1 MFWLLIVLPA
11 LAFPNFRIADSFL
24 FTLNIF
30 STAMP
35 AKKEILLDSIK
46 KLLSMNVS
54 EEEIV
59 ENLAVVGVS
68 KPEALT
74 LIKEAK
80 TPAPEQQHKQPLF
93 GFLKREKKKQ
103 PEKAV
108 EGKAMPAAGQPSAI
122 AAEREK
128 ATEQLADQ
136 IIERVKEEK
145 KETGEIIRGL
155 GYEEEEKEV
164 PAEKDWGKKEKM
176 QADWEKEE
184 TPAGKGKWKEEAPAD
199 EWKAETPAGE
209 DGWEEAE
216 EAPAVKEKK
225 EVPQKKPVVKEE
237 KRRALI
243 FAKPKATSQAPIFA
257 KPKAAGQDQDL
268 SKLWEKGILV
278 TVNSKLQEMRQLR
291 KDLDSI
297 LDAKIA
303 AATKREL
310 DKIKVLFDSQRAL
323 LVSKV
328 DTELQQKANAFA
340 QMIELKLRDM
350 RSTAKEIES
359 DIEKIRS
366 EKQQRKEQES
376 ALTERLRDLEQTKQR
391 ITAEMGA
398 ELIKAKSELQR
409 VLDEAN
415 KRLRTMDDRVNK
427 TLQLQSEIT
436 EGLAKDAAAKIEE
449 RLQGS
454 AAGLGREAAGQLD
467 ELRTSRAA
475 LETQIREKLALVD
488 RKMAELDSFEKNFA
502 KEMGIALDEIRKK
515 KK

>member
-1 MFWLLIVLPA
+1 
-11 LAFPNFRIADSFL
+11 
-24 FTLNIF
+24 
-30 STAMP
+30 MP

-46 KLLSMNVS
+46 RLLSMNVS

-74 LIKEAK
+74 LIREAK
-80 TPAPEQQHKQPLF
+80 SPAPEQQHKQPLF

-108 EGKAMPAAGQPSAI
+108 EGKAMPVAGQPSAI

-145 KETGEIIRGL
+145 QETGEIIRGL

-164 PAEKDWGKKEKM
+164 PAEKDWGAKEGV
-176 QADWEKEE
+176 
-184 TPAGKGKWKEEAPAD
+184 PAGKGKWKEEAPAD
-199 EWKAETPAGE
+199 EWKEEMSAEKEAE
-209 DGWEEAE
+209 WEEAE
-216 EAPAVKEKK
+216 QMPAAVAVGAPAVKAK
-225 EVPQKKPVVKEE
+225 EAPQKKPVVKEE
-237 KRRALI
+237 KRRA
-243 FAKPKATSQAPIFA
+243 PIFS
-257 KPKAAGQDQDL
+257 KPKAAGQEQDL
-268 SKLWEKGILV
+268 SNLWEKGILV
-278 TVNSKLQEMRQLR
+278 TVSSKLQEMRQLR
-291 KDLDSI
+291 KELDSV
-297 LDAKIA
+297 LDAKIN

-427 TLQLQSEIT
+427 TLQLQSEIA

-454 AAGLGREAAGQLD
+454 AAGLGREAAGQLN
-467 ELRTSRAA
+467 ELKASRAA
-475 LETQIREKLALVD
+475 LEMQIREKLALVD

-502 KEMGIALDEIRKK
+502 KEMGIALDELRKK

>member
-1 MFWLLIVLPA
+1 
-11 LAFPNFRIADSFL
+11 
-24 FTLNIF
+24 
-30 STAMP
+30 MP
-35 AKKEILLDSIK
+35 SKKEILLDSIK
-46 KLLSMNVS
+46 RLLSMNVS

-74 LIKEAK
+74 LIKEANY
-80 TPAPEQQHKQPLF
+80 PAPEQSHKQPLF
-93 GFLKREKKKQ
+93 GFFKRKEEKKQ

-108 EGKAMPAAGQPSAI
+108 EGKAMPAAGQPSA
-122 AAEREK
+122 AGTEREK

-145 KETGEIIRGL
+145 QETGEIIRGL
-155 GYEEEEKEV
+155 GFEDE
-164 PAEKDWGKKEKM
+164 
-176 QADWEKEE
+176 EKEE
-184 TPAGKGKWKEEAPAD
+184 TPAEKDWDTKE
-199 EWKAETPAGE
+199 ETPAKKE
-209 DGWEEAE
+209 AEWEEAK
-216 EAPAVKEKK
+216 EAPAVKEK
-225 EVPQKKPVVKEE
+225 EAPAKKPAVKEE
-237 KRRALI
+237 KRR
-243 FAKPKATSQAPIFA
+243 APIFA
-257 KPKAAGQDQDL
+257 KPKAAGQEQDL
-268 SKLWEKGILV
+268 SKLWEKGILA
-278 TVNSKLQEMRQLR
+278 TVSSKLQEMRQLR
-291 KDLDSI
+291 RELDSV
-297 LDAKIA
+297 LDAKIDA
-303 AATKREL
+303 AAKREL

-359 DIEKIRS
+359 DIEKIRF

-376 ALTERLRDLEQTKQR
+376 ALTEKLRGLEQTKQR

-415 KRLRTMDDRVNK
+415 KKLRAMDDRVNK
-427 TLQLQSEIT
+427 TLQLQSEIA

-467 ELRTSRAA
+467 ELRASRAA
-475 LETQIREKLALVD
+475 LEMQIREKLALVD
-488 RKMAELDSFEKNFA
+488 RKMAELDAFEKNFA
-502 KEMGIALDEIRKK
+502 KAFFASQKSLGK
-515 KK
+515 

>member
-1 MFWLLIVLPA
+1 
-11 LAFPNFRIADSFL
+11 
-24 FTLNIF
+24 
-30 STAMP
+30 MP

-46 KLLSMNVS
+46 RLLSMNVS

-108 EGKAMPAAGQPSAI
+108 EGKAMPAAGQPNAI

-145 KETGEIIRGL
+145 QETGEIIRGL
-155 GYEEEEKEV
+155 GYEEEEKEL

-176 QADWEKEE
+176 QADWGKEE
-184 TPAGKGKWKEEAPAD
+184 TPAGKVKWKEEAPVD
-199 EWKAETPAGE
+199 EWKEEVPAGE
-209 DGWEEAE
+209 AEWEKAE
-216 EAPAVKEKK
+216 QAPAVKAK
-225 EVPQKKPVVKEE
+225 EVIQKKPAVKEE
-237 KRRALI
+237 KRR
-243 FAKPKATSQAPIFA
+243 APIFA
-257 KPKAAGQDQDL
+257 KPKAAGQGQDL
-268 SKLWEKGILV
+268 SNLWEKGILA

-291 KDLDSI
+291 LELDSI

-366 EKQQRKEQES
+366 EKQQRKE
-376 ALTERLRDLEQTKQR
+376 
-391 ITAEMGA
+391 
-398 ELIKAKSELQR
+398 
-409 VLDEAN
+409 
-415 KRLRTMDDRVNK
+415 
-427 TLQLQSEIT
+427 
-436 EGLAKDAAAKIEE
+436 
-449 RLQGS
+449 
-454 AAGLGREAAGQLD
+454 
-467 ELRTSRAA
+467 
-475 LETQIREKLALVD
+475 
-488 RKMAELDSFEKNFA
+488 
-502 KEMGIALDEIRKK
+502 
-515 KK
+515 

>member
-1 MFWLLIVLPA
+1 
-11 LAFPNFRIADSFL
+11 
-24 FTLNIF
+24 
-30 STAMP
+30 MP

-80 TPAPEQQHKQPLF
+80 SPAPEQPHKQPLF
-93 GFLKREKKKQ
+93 GFFKRKEEKKQ

-108 EGKAMPAAGQPSAI
+108 EGKAMPAVGQPSPVAT
-122 AAEREK
+122 EKEK

-145 KETGEIIRGL
+145 QETGEIIRGL

-164 PAEKDWGKKEKM
+164 PAEKDWGAKEKM

-184 TPAGKGKWKEEAPAD
+184 TPAGEA
-199 EWKAETPAGE
+199 E
-209 DGWEEAE
+209 WEEAE
-216 EAPAVKEKK
+216 EVPAVKAK
-225 EVPQKKPVVKEE
+225 ELVQKKPAAKEE
-237 KRRALI
+237 KRR
-243 FAKPKATSQAPIFA
+243 APIFA
-257 KPKAAGQDQDL
+257 KPKAAGQEQDL
-268 SKLWEKGILV
+268 SKLWERGILA
-278 TVNSKLQEMRQLR
+278 TVSSKLQEMRQLR
-291 KDLDSI
+291 KELDSI

-376 ALTERLRDLEQTKQR
+376 ALTEKLRDLEQTKQR

-427 TLQLQSEIT
+427 TLQLQSEIA

-467 ELRTSRAA
+467 ELRASRVA
-475 LETQIREKLALVD
+475 LETQIRAKLALVD

-502 KEMGIALDEIRKK
+502 KEMGIALDELRKK